1 MSTYLQLCSDLRR
14 ECGISGTGPTAVTGQ
29 TGELLRVVE
38 WVAQSYTELQNAK
51 QWRWLRSQFTV
62 ATVASDGSYA
72 YGDCTDTIA
81 SALITRFKRW
91 YPHEFKI
98 YLTSAGVGTETCL
111 GYCDWEIFKR
121 CWLIGTQ
128 NDGYPSD
135 VSIDPQNNI
144 RLGAEPDAIYTL
156 TGDYQKSAQVL
167 AADGDTP
174 EMPADFHNLIV
185 TGAMKKYAAY
195 SGAPDV
201 WASARDEHSRM
212 RRDLELDQLPTP
224 SFGSSL
230 A

>member
-1 MSTYLQLCSDLRR
+1 MATFLSGCQDLRR
-14 ECGISGTGPTAVTGQ
+14 ECGISGTGPSTVVGQ
-29 TGELLRVVE
+29 TGELLRVVN
-38 WVAQSYTELQNAK
+38 WYRQAYVELQNEK
-51 QWRWLRSQFTV
+51 NWLWLRSQFTV

-81 SALITRFKRW
+81 SAVISRFKAW

-98 YLTSAGVGTETCL
+98 YLTSAGVGTETEL
-111 GYCDWEIFKR
+111 SFVDWDIFKR
-121 CWLIGTQ
+121 CWLVGTQ

-135 VSIDPQNNI
+135 VSIDPQRNI
-144 RLGAEPDAIYTL
+144 RLGAKPNAVYTL

-167 AADGDTP
+167 AADADVP
-174 EMPADFHNLIV
+174 EMPEDFHNLIV

-201 WASARDEHSRM
+201 WASARAEHSRM
-212 RRDLELDQLPTP
+212 RRQLELNQLPP
-224 SFGSSL
+224 PRFGAAL